1 MTIYFHNKNCEVSAS
16 RLLHNWAVKIIV
28 ILYTKYSNLSVTSF
42 QPIKWRLS
50 GNLGHTVLTCGLL
63 NGRLWLANKNNKTWR
78 NATGLKVFKWPP
90 QWCKQMSNGEVRFV
104 NRCHHWCKNSLPLYA
119 QYSFPDRTQTHLT
132 TSSLDAPLTDGS
144 ATLCRIP
151 SHRSSAHYH
160 QSDTRLPK
168 HTTGYQLLRCIRP
181 HSLCS
186 RARRKACPSNL
197 RVSKDAPAQ
206 SQHTHS
212 TSQPTTTLRSGEH
225 YVFHTTPS

>member
-16 RLLHNWAVKIIV
+16 QLLHNWAVKIIV

-42 QPIKWRLS
+42 QPIRWRLS

-63 NGRLWLANKNNKTWR
+63 NGCLWLANKSNKTWC

-90 QWCKQMSNGEVRFV
+90 QRCKQMSNGEARFV
-104 NRCHHWCKNSLPLYA
+104 NRCHHWCKNSPRLST
-119 QYSFPDRTQTHLT
+119 QFPTHHWHPAFVCPIQFSRSHT
-132 TSSLDAPLTDGS
+132 NTSDDVVTGPLTDGS

-168 HTTGYQLLRCIRP
+168 HTTGYQLLHCIRP
-181 HSLCS
+181 HSPRS
-186 RARRKACPSNL
+186 RARR
-197 RVSKDAPAQ
+197 Q
-206 SQHTHS
+206 SLPLKS
-212 TSQPTTTLRSGEH
+212 PG
-225 YVFHTTPS
+225 F